1 MEEGTTDAGGR
12 ARSTLGVLVS
22 QGAIN
27 IYRVEATG
35 IEVEPDLASPGEAG
49 CTDWPSRP
57 QSRLLV
63 LGGGVRWVDP
73 VLVEGSEGL

>member
-1 MEEGTTDAGGR
+1 MQGGG
-12 ARSTLGVLVS
+12 LGAPWESLFPREPS
-22 QGAIN
+22 
-27 IYRVEATG
+27 TG